1 MTIQRK
7 TRISRKRAKPRAYK
21 TPRCDFATPTGRHL
35 CRKPQKVT
43 WSEALPKPGEIRFL
57 TGPLAGQVGTVVSE
71 VRGMCA
77 SHAKAESARLW
88 SLLVRTG
95 RCDLADWHRSLG
107 VKCGGPICGCH
118 GFGKGAYP
126 SVRYELWNGFSG
138 CSGINAWTEDH
149 TLEWDDYLR
158 ATWGPLYEERRQ
170 LALAVRKYDLGEVI
184 ATLST
189 QLSDVKQ
196 KEAA

>member
-7 TRISRKRAKPRAYK
+7 TRIPRKRAKPCAYK
-21 TPRCDFATPTGRHL
+21 SPRCDFATPTGRHL
-35 CRKPQKVT
+35 CRKPQKVM
-43 WSEALPKPGEIRFL
+43 WEE
-57 TGPLAGQVGTVVSE
+57 
-71 VRGMCA
+71 RGMCL

-88 SLLVRTG
+88 SRLVRTG
-95 RCDLADWHRSLG
+95 QCDLADWHRSLG

-138 CSGINAWTEDH
+138 CSGINVWTEDH
-149 TLEWDDYLR
+149 PLEWDDYLR

-170 LALAVRKYDLGEVI
+170 LALAVRKYDLGEAI

-189 QLSDVKQ
+189 QLSEVKRQ
-196 KEAA
+196 KEAAV